1 MIDSYEKLTI
11 GKYLEIKEILDNTT
25 SEIDTNVQLL
35 CALGDY
41 DEETVLDLPLAGFNR
56 LIQGTAFLME
66 QPKKR
71 MVLTKYN
78 LGGMVLETVMDV
90 QSLTTGQFIDYQT
103 FVKDE
108 KYLVELLSCFL
119 IPKGCK
125 YNKDYDIIE
134 VQKVIRDNLS
144 IVDAVSLS
152 SFFLS
157 WYQALSKATVTSL
170 IRRMKKMMKK
180 EKNEEMKKKIQ
191 EVITNLEISGD
202 GLVWLTEY
210 QRLSENLGR

>member
-144 IVDAVSLS
+144 IVDAISLS

-170 IRRMKKMMKK
+170 IRRMKKMMRK

>member
-144 IVDAVSLS
+144 IVDAISLS

-170 IRRMKKMMKK
+170 IRRMKKMMRK
-180 EKNEEMKKKIQ
+180 EKNEETKKKIQ

>member
-170 IRRMKKMMKK
+170 IRRMKKMMRK
-180 EKNEEMKKKIQ
+180 EKNEETKKKIQ

>member
-144 IVDAVSLS
+144 IVDAISLS

-170 IRRMKKMMKK
+170 IRRMKKMMRK

-210 QRLSENLGR
+210 QRLSENLGK